1 MLTRTISTGVFG
13 LRTSPSHPSLPGAS
27 QSATASTF
35 QEASGKARV
44 GSSAFDP
51 LPGRPVMRRR
61 SATTASLMTFSRI
74 TPAEVLDDA
83 EVVHEMDLHSDE
95 VDSGVDSSD
104 RGHHDAQLSGSE
116 VEHEGDHAEIGR
128 AM

>member
-1 MLTRTISTGVFG
+1 MARETLS
-13 LRTSPSHPSLPGAS
+13 
-27 QSATASTF
+27 
-35 QEASGKARV
+35 SGQDDDGDDV
-44 GSSAFDP
+44 ELDDDDDD
-51 LPGRPVMRRR
+51 
-61 SATTASLMTFSRI
+61 
-74 TPAEVLDDA
+74 EEDDA
-83 EVVHEMDLHSDE
+83 EVVHEMDVHSDE